1 MQAPIQCRPA
11 RAESFAQH
19 LESIDVSFGGL
30 RLRSD
35 EEYRVGAFL
44 RLDIFFAPRAPV
56 TLTAEV
62 VWIEALSKGA
72 HARFDVGLAFVE
84 LNNDALKFLMSVLDS
99 EVEHIPAPVDS
110 SVEFNSDEP
119 VSEVRPVTPAPAN
132 KIAPDTYAPRVCAPP
147 PARGPDDGD
156 RPTVPPPFDLQ
167 AFAHETTAR
176 YPEPVAPLQP
186 ARRRPPIKKPETQ
199 WPSIASA
206 LLDAIDVSTGQRKA
220 QRLDDDPVAEMR
232 ERFSSGDYAGA
243 LAMADIILAAQP
255 NNRLAREFRTNS
267 CAALEDVYAF
277 RLGPLDRVP
286 RVARPPALTDSRSVD
301 HRTGF
306 LLSLIDGVCTLEAI
320 VEACGMPKSDAL
332 RILYELVQ
340 RGIVAFDP
348 GPS

>member
-1 MQAPIQCRPA
+1 VQAPIQCRPA

-62 VWIEALSKGA
+62 VWIEALSQGA

-99 EVEHIPAPVDS
+99 EVEQVPAPVDS
-110 SVEFNSDEP
+110 SVEFNRDEA
-119 VSEVRPVTPAPAN
+119 VSEVRPVTPAPGNA
-132 KIAPDTYAPRVCAPP
+132 IVPDTYAPRVCAPP

-176 YPEPVAPLQP
+176 YPEPVAPCNQP
-186 ARRRPPIKKPETQ
+186 DVALRSRSRRRNGPALHPHYLTQ
-199 WPSIASA
+199 SMFRQAKERRSVSVTTPS
-206 LLDAIDVSTGQRKA
+206 R
-220 QRLDDDPVAEMR
+220 R
-232 ERFSSGDYAGA
+232 
-243 LAMADIILAAQP
+243 
-255 NNRLAREFRTNS
+255 
-267 CAALEDVYAF
+267 CANAF
-277 RLGPLDRVP
+277 R
-286 RVARPPALTDSRSVD
+286 
-301 HRTGF
+301 
-306 LLSLIDGVCTLEAI
+306 
-320 VEACGMPKSDAL
+320 
-332 RILYELVQ
+332 
-340 RGIVAFDP
+340 P
-348 GPS
+348 GTT